1 MKFIGITGGVG
12 AGKSVIL
19 THIQKHYNAKVLLAD
34 RVAEELMQPGT
45 ACYQKLIET
54 FGDAGVF
61 DANGV
66 MDKNAMARI
75 IFSDEA
81 KRAQMNAIV
90 HPAVKTFVLAEV
102 EREREKGELDY
113 FFLESALLIED
124 HYDAVCDEIWYI
136 FTSEENRRSR
146 LRKNRGY
153 SDEKIDHIFASQ
165 LSEDVFRSHAK
176 HVIDNNG
183 TPEEAFQQIAIFIR
197 P

>member
-19 THIQKHYNAKVLLAD
+19 FHIQKCYNAKVLLAD
-34 RVAEELMQPGT
+34 RVAEDLMQPGT
-45 ACYQKLIET
+45 TCYRKLVEA
-54 FGDAGVF
+54 FGDADVF
-61 DANGV
+61 DADGM

-90 HPAVKTFVLAEV
+90 HPAVKAFVLAEAEQ
-102 EREREKGELDY
+102 ERKKDKLDY

-136 FTSEENRRSR
+136 FTSEENRRRR

-183 TPEEAFQQIAIFIR
+183 TPEEAFQQIAIFIH